1 MPVCVNKNPERV
13 EIVLINVPPLA
24 ASAEKIAKQQMA

>member
-1 MPVCVNKNPERV
+1 VCKQKEAYELV

-24 ASAEKIAKQQMA
+24 ASTEKIAKQQMA